1 MADNKLNLVVQFSP
15 LDKLSGAMRNII
27 GLGRSGGQVLGQMR
41 RTARDLDGE
50 LKDVRQQMA
59 RSTGNITQ
67 LVDRERD
74 LEAQVAQANRQ
85 LERQKS
91 LLAFQGRVGRIS
103 ARGEQMRSEGQSN
116 VGTGTAGLLAIGV
129 ALKGGVEFDGV
140 MADIGIKLGINER
153 LTATLAQQILTAAKN
168 SNQLPSTM
176 QAAADTLASVGL
188 TAKEIPAMLGDIGK
202 VATAYN
208 ALPEDLAGAA
218 SASIKNL
225 GVEANQTGKA
235 LALMAVAGKAGKFE
249 IKDMAAQFPQL
260 AATAASLGQKGL
272 GAVADLSAASQFVAE
287 GVGGDMSTA
296 ANNLNNLLAKINTE
310 DVRKNF
316 KEMGIDLPA
325 AMKAAYAQGKTP
337 IEAIAELTKKALG
350 GNMENLALLFGD
362 MQAQDALK
370 QLVPKLDAYR
380 ALRADIQ
387 KQTGQVE
394 DDFARKSATAQSGLL
409 ALMGDAQAIGVTI
422 GSTVLPNLVEFTGY
436 LRTGADWLNRF
447 SQQHPLLIKYLVMG
461 AAATATFKIGLGV
474 LQFGFGGMLGMFA
487 KALPLLNVA
496 RIAFLFLARGVMQAG
511 MMMLANPLVL
521 AIVAIGAAVGTL
533 AYLVYANWGKISGA
547 FTTGFNYVKGLLA
560 AAPAWMRSLG
570 SMMMQGLLAALNP
583 MLLANRLLSIAR
595 TGITAFKQF
604 FGIKSPSRLFMEM
617 GGHMTSGLAIGVERG
632 GKQPLRA
639 MNNLT
644 GQLAASG
651 NGAKGPTRLA
661 EPAPNP
667 ITAPGRTMAR
677 GASARREPGAGMSAA
692 PITIQIYQQPGESA
706 DTLADRVMQ
715 MLEAKQRTARLSSYR
730 DDF

>member
-1 MADNKLNLVVQFSP
+1 MADNKLNLVVQFAA
-15 LDKLSGAMRNII
+15 LDKLSGSMRNII
-27 GLGRSGGQVLGQMR
+27 GLSRSGGQVLGQMR
-41 RTARDLDGE
+41 RTARDLDSE
-50 LKDVRQQMA
+50 LSQVRQQMA
-59 RSTGNITQ
+59 RSTGNITH
-67 LVDRERD
+67 LVDRERA

-85 LERQKS
+85 LERQKN
-91 LLAFQGRVGRIS
+91 LLAFQGKVARIG
-103 ARGEQMRSEGQSN
+103 ARGEQIRSSGQSN
-116 VGTGTAGLLAIGV
+116 VATGAAGLLAMGA
-129 ALKGGVEFDGV
+129 ALKGAVDFDGQ
-140 MADIGIKLGINER
+140 MADIGIKLGINQR
-153 LTATLAQQILTAAKN
+153 QTASLAQQILTAAKN
-168 SNQLPSTM
+168 SQQLPTTM
-176 QAAADTLASVGL
+176 QAAADTLASVGM
-188 TAKEIPAMLGDIGK
+188 TAKQIPAMLADIGK
-202 VATAYN
+202 VSTAYN

-225 GVEANQTGKA
+225 GVDAAHTGKV

-296 ANNLNNLLAKINTE
+296 ANNLNNLMAKINTE

-325 AMKAAYAQGKTP
+325 AMKRAYAQGKTP
-337 IEAIAELTKKALG
+337 IEAITELTKKALG

-362 MQAQDALK
+362 MQAQDALR
-370 QLVPKLDAYR
+370 QLMPKLDQYR

-387 KQTGQVE
+387 RKTGEVE
-394 DDFARKSATAQSGLL
+394 ADFARKAATSQVGLT
-409 ALMGDAQAIGVTI
+409 ALLGDAQKIGITL
-422 GSTVLPNLVEFTGY
+422 GSTVLPTLVEFTGY
-436 LRTGADWLNRF
+436 LRTGADGLTSFANA
-447 SQQHPLLIKYLVMG
+447 HPTLIKYLIM
-461 AAATATFKIGLGV
+461 AAAAGSVWRIGLGAM
-474 LQFGFGGMLGMFA
+474 QFAFGGALGIV
-487 KALPLLNVA
+487 KTALPVLNMA

-521 AIVAIGAAVGTL
+521 AIVAIGAAIGVLG
-533 AYLVYANWGKISGA
+533 YLVYANWAKISGA

-617 GGHMTSGLAIGVERG
+617 GGHMTSGLAIGVDRG
-632 GKQPLRA
+632 GKQPLRS
-639 MNNLT
+639 MNKLA
-644 GQLAASG
+644 GQLADTGSS
-651 NGAKGPTRLA
+651 
-661 EPAPNP
+661 
-667 ITAPGRTMAR
+667 ITAPGRAMAR
-677 GASARREPGAGMSAA
+677 GASARRGSGGPTAA
-692 PITIQIYQQPGESA
+692 PITIQIFQQPGESA
-706 DTLADRVMQ
+706 DTLAARVMQ
-715 MLEAKQRTARLSSYR
+715 LLETKQRTARLSSYS